1 MIRKSWIHS
10 IFVIDPFGPD
20 YRLNIIGTI
29 RIFMDVVWLLII
41 VAGLLEP
48 CWVYTMEKSEN
59 IRNIPWAAATLII
72 LAVYLLL
79 LSQAMEVL
87 GPGTS
92 YAIWTGIGA
101 ICTLIMG
108 IALFDD
114 SASWVRIVFVMLI
127 VAGIVGL
134 NLTSGG
140 A

>member
-1 MIRKSWIHS
+1 
-10 IFVIDPFGPD
+10 
-20 YRLNIIGTI
+20 
-29 RIFMDVVWLLII
+29 MDIVWLLII

-48 CWVYTMEKSEN
+48 CWVYTMEKSDN
-59 IRNIPWAAATLII
+59 FKDLKWAAVTILIV
-72 LAVYLLL
+72 AVDLIL

-114 SASWVRIVFVMLI
+114 SASWIRVIFVMLI
-127 VAGIVGL
+127 IAGIVGL